1 MNSLYCTLL
10 LLFLSLGCML
20 SSTPTFFSKFSFL
33 IFLGLSLECP
43 SDKSHMLLQR
53 NYDISSEEET
63 FTIYQGN
70 TVSGT
75 EIFTSTPDGSLDYE
89 SETFELCVSNGLYT
103 VKMEDEYV
111 HPSFSSLSS

>member
-1 MNSLYCTLL
+1 
-10 LLFLSLGCML
+10 
-20 SSTPTFFSKFSFL
+20 
-33 IFLGLSLECP
+33 
-43 SDKSHMLLQR
+43 MLLQR

-111 HPSFSSLSS
+111 HLSFPSLFS